1 MSDQATYWRN
11 LKQQAVS
18 GSFRMEEGLGEAL
31 RAACEQYV
39 TDLTNLKL
47 DTKRLEHLSGWG
59 GLETAL
65 ILKAKYEAK
74 AVAGTGD
81 DPNDS
86 ADKRL
91 ATHIEIA
98 ELMRDTFAAAI
109 GKLQSADGQNAG
121 DLTATGQ
128 AI

>member
-1 MSDQATYWRN
+1 MTDQAAYWRN
-11 LKQQAVS
+11 LKQQAVA
-18 GSFRMEEGLGEAL
+18 GSFRMEEGLGESL

-39 TDLTNLKL
+39 SALQDLKFG
-47 DTKRLEHLSGWG
+47 TKELAHLSGWG
-59 GLETAL
+59 SLETAL

-74 AVAGTGD
+74 AITGTGD

-91 ATHIEIA
+91 ASHIEIA
-98 ELMRDTFAAAI
+98 QLMRDTFAAAI

-121 DLTATGQ
+121 ALTTTGQ

>member
-1 MSDQATYWRN
+1 MTDQAAYWRN
-11 LKQQAVS
+11 LKQQAVA

-39 TDLTNLKL
+39 TALQDLKFG
-47 DTKRLEHLSGWG
+47 TKEVAHLSGWG

-74 AVAGTGD
+74 AITGSGD

-109 GKLQSADGQNAG
+109 GKLQSVDGQNAG

>member
-47 DTKRLEHLSGWG
+47 DTRRLEHLSGWG

-109 GKLQSADGQNAG
+109 GKLQSVDGQNAG

>member
-1 MSDQATYWRN
+1 MADQAEYWRN
-11 LKQQAVS
+11 LKQQAVA
-18 GSFRMEEGLGEAL
+18 GSFRMEDGLGEAL

-39 TDLTNLKL
+39 TDLENLK
-47 DTKRLEHLSGWG
+47 DKVRAVEYLSGWG

-65 ILKAKYEAK
+65 ILKAKFEAK
-74 AVAGTGD
+74 AVAGSAD

-91 ATHIEIA
+91 ASHIEIA
-98 ELMRDTFAAAI
+98 QLMRDTFAAAI
-109 GKLQSADGQNAG
+109 GKLQSVDGQNAG
-121 DLTATGQ
+121 ALTTTGQ